1 MWNHVVFL
9 FFFEIK
15 AIAIA
20 KLFFSIVE
28 MFYIVQLNQLY
39 IGYG

>member
-1 MWNHVVFL
+1 MWNHVVFC
-9 FFFEIK
+9 FFKIK